1 MKLKQRK
8 SLFSKL
14 IALCL
19 AVVMMMSLGMTV
31 SAAVTADSKKNVT
44 VKGLDEGTTVS
55 IYKVIEVNVND
66 NGQPENPMYTW
77 TDGMAAWLKN
87 NTNETYKTY
96 IDENTNAVAEA
107 FQKGTTAEAFRSFWH
122 DVEAGIKDG
131 TIRDETGSSLSS
143 AKPDATVPT
152 GGSSVTFTDVAMG
165 EYLLTAKGG
174 VKIYQPT
181 TVLLVPKYDEDSSE
195 WTLGDAVVGT
205 AAQMK
210 GEEPGIDKSVKD
222 NGDNPADNTVAVGDT
237 VTFLLKADV
246 PSYPEDATAKKFII
260 SDKLGTGLAFKGTAS
275 KSTVN
280 VWSDDAATQA
290 INQAW
295 YDVQPDWTDP
305 KTKETRTFAV
315 IFNNAF
321 FENYTGTKVYVTY
334 DAEVTED
341 AFANG
346 QNGVVENDTFLGY
359 NNDPYN
365 TNGYKEDTDKE
376 KGYTYAISLKK
387 VDSNGDAIKNNEA
400 VFQLKDPEGKLMYF
414 NGAAGLYKYNS
425 KNTAPTQGVTAD
437 LATDANGV
445 LKIQGLDEGVYT
457 LTETQAPNGYVLPNG
472 TITINI
478 TDAKPDGVIDD
489 LSVNSGSGN
498 VSSTG
503 SAALHP
509 DADNKAYSI
518 SGTTISFDVEN
529 TSADEAGFQLPTTG
543 GMGTMIFTI
552 AGILLMGGAVALI
565 VVAARKKRG

>member
-1 MKLKQRK
+1 MKLK

-31 SAAVTADSKKNVT
+31 SAAVTADSKKDVT
-44 VKGLDEGTTVS
+44 VNGLDEGTTVS
-55 IYKVIEVNVND
+55 IYKVIDVNINA

-77 TDGMAAWLKN
+77 TNGMADWLK
-87 NTNETYKTY
+87 THKNETYKGY
-96 IDENTNAVAEA
+96 IDVATNAVTDK
-107 FQKGTTAEAFRSFWH
+107 FQQGTTAEEFRSFWH
-122 DVEAGIKDG
+122 DVEAGIKDR
-131 TIRDETGSSLSS
+131 TISLTP
-143 AKPDATVPT
+143 AKADATVPA
-152 GGSSVTFTDVAMG
+152 GGSSVKFTDVAMG

-210 GEEPGIDKSVKD
+210 GEEPRIEKSVKD
-222 NGDNPADNTVAVGDT
+222 NVDDPADNTVAVGDT

-260 SDKLGTGLAFKGTAS
+260 SDKLGTGLAFKGTVS
-275 KSTVN
+275 KSTVH
-280 VWSDDAATQA
+280 VWSDAAATQE
-290 INQAW
+290 IDPTW
-295 YDVQPDWTDP
+295 YDVQADWTVP
-305 KTKETRTFAV
+305 KTNEKRTFAV
-315 IFNNAF
+315 IFNDAF
-321 FENYTGTKVYVTY
+321 FENYTGTNVYVTY

-341 AFANG
+341 AFANS
-346 QNGVVENDTFLGY
+346 QDGVVENDTFLGY

-365 TNGYKEDTDKE
+365 TDDYKEDTDKE
-376 KGYTYAISLKK
+376 KGYTYAISLEK
-387 VDSNGDAIKNNEA
+387 VDSKGDAITNNKA
-400 VFQLKDPEGKLMYF
+400 VFQMEDPEGKLMYF
-414 NGAAGLYKYNS
+414 NGTAGLYTYNS
-425 KNTAPTQGVTAD
+425 KNTASTQDVTAD
-437 LATDANGV
+437 LETDANGV

-472 TITINI
+472 TITITI
-478 TDAKPDGVIDD
+478 IDDEPDGVIDD
-489 LSVNSGSGN
+489 LSVNGGSGN

-509 DADNKAYSI
+509 DVNNKAYSI
-518 SGTTISFDVEN
+518 SETTISFDVEN

>member
-1 MKLKQRK
+1 MKVKHRK
-8 SLFSKL
+8 LLFSKL

-31 SAAVTADSKKNVT
+31 SAAVTEASTKDVT
-44 VKGLDEGTTVS
+44 VSGLDEGTTVS
-55 IYKVIEVNVND
+55 IYKVINVNINA

-77 TDGMAAWLKN
+77 TDGMAAWL
-87 NTNETYKTY
+87 EAHSTYKDY
-96 IDENTNAVAEA
+96 IDAATNAVTDK
-107 FQKGTTAEAFRSFWH
+107 FQQGTTAEEFRSFWH
-122 DVEAGIKDG
+122 DVEAGIKDE
-131 TIRDETGSSLSS
+131 TISLTSAKDDET
-143 AKPDATVPT
+143 VPA

-181 TVLLVPKYDEDSSE
+181 TVLLVPEYDEDSSD

-210 GEEPGIDKSVKD
+210 GEKPGIDKSVKD
-222 NGDNPADNTVAVGDT
+222 NGDDPADNTVAVGDT
-237 VTFLLKADV
+237 VTFLLSADV
-246 PSYPEDATAKKFII
+246 PSYPEDATEKKFII
-260 SDKLGTGLAFKGTAS
+260 SDKLGTGLAFKGAVS
-275 KSTVN
+275 KSTVH
-280 VWSDDAATQA
+280 VWSDATATQE
-290 INQAW
+290 IDPTW
-295 YDVQPDWTDP
+295 YDVQADWTVP
-305 KTKETRTFAV
+305 KTNEKRTFAV
-315 IFNNAF
+315 IFNDAF
-321 FENYTGTKVYVTY
+321 FENYTGTNVYVTY

-346 QNGVVENDTFLGY
+346 QDGVVENDTFLGY

-365 TNGYKEDTDKE
+365 TDDYKEDTDKE
-376 KGYTYAISLKK
+376 KGYTYAISLEK
-387 VDSNGDAIKNNEA
+387 VDSKGDAITNNKA
-400 VFQLKDPEGKLMYF
+400 VFQMEDPEGKLMYF
-414 NGAAGLYKYNS
+414 NGTAGLYTYNS
-425 KNTAPTQGVTAD
+425 KNTASTQDVTAD
-437 LATDANGV
+437 LETDANGV

-472 TITINI
+472 TITITI
-478 TDAKPDGVIDD
+478 IDDEPDGVIDD
-489 LSVNSGSGN
+489 LSVNGGSGN

-509 DADNKAYSI
+509 DVNNKAYSI
-518 SGTTISFDVEN
+518 SETTISFDVEN

>member
-31 SAAVTADSKKNVT
+31 SAAVTADSKKDVT
-44 VKGLDEGTTVS
+44 VNGLDEGTTVS
-55 IYKVIEVNVND
+55 IYKVIDVNINA

-77 TDGMAAWLKN
+77 TNGMADWLK
-87 NTNETYKTY
+87 THKNETYKGY
-96 IDENTNAVAEA
+96 IDAATNAVTDK
-107 FQKGTTAEAFRSFWH
+107 FQQGTTAEEFRSFWH
-122 DVEAGIKDG
+122 DVEAGIKDS
-131 TIRDETGSSLSS
+131 TISLTP
-143 AKPDATVPT
+143 AKADATVPA
-152 GGSSVTFTDVAMG
+152 GGSSVEFTNVAMG

-222 NGDNPADNTVAVGDT
+222 NGDDPAGNTVAVGDT
-237 VTFLLKADV
+237 VTFLLNADV

-260 SDKLGTGLAFKGTAS
+260 SDKLGTGLAFKGTVS
-275 KSTVN
+275 ESTVH
-280 VWSDDAATQA
+280 VWSDAAATQE
-290 INQAW
+290 IDQTW
-295 YDVQPDWTDP
+295 YDVQADWTVP
-305 KTKETRTFAV
+305 KTNEKRTFAV
-315 IFNNAF
+315 IFNDAF
-321 FENYTGTKVYVTY
+321 FKNYTGTNVYVTY

-346 QNGVVENDTFLGY
+346 QDGVVENDTFLGY

-365 TNGYKEDTDKE
+365 TDGYEEDTDKE
-376 KGYTYAISLKK
+376 KGYTYAISLEK
-387 VDSNGDAIKNNEA
+387 VDSKGDAIKNNKA
-400 VFQLKDPEGKLMYF
+400 VFQMEDPEGKLMYF
-414 NGAAGLYKYNS
+414 NGTAGLYKYNS
-425 KNTAPTQGVTAD
+425 KNTASTQGVTAD
-437 LATDANGV
+437 LETDANGV
-445 LKIQGLDEGVYT
+445 LKIQGMDEGVYT

-472 TITINI
+472 TITITI
-478 TDAKPDGVIDD
+478 TDDEPDGKIDD

-509 DADNKAYSI
+509 GADNKAYSI

>member
-1 MKLKQRK
+1 MKVKHRK
-8 SLFSKL
+8 SLFSKF

-31 SAAVTADSKKNVT
+31 SAAVTADSKKDVT
-44 VKGLDEGTTVS
+44 VSGLDEGTTVS
-55 IYKVIEVNVND
+55 IYKVIDVNINA

-77 TDGMAAWLKN
+77 TDGMAAWLKAHS
-87 NTNETYKTY
+87 TYKVY
-96 IDENTNAVAEA
+96 IDEATNAVTDKFQQKTSAE
-107 FQKGTTAEAFRSFWH
+107 EFRSFWH

-131 TIRDETGSSLSS
+131 TIKDEPGSSLTS
-143 AKPDATVPT
+143 AKPDATVPA
-152 GGSSVTFTDVAMG
+152 GDSSVKFTDVAMG

-181 TVLLVPKYDEDSSE
+181 TVLLVPEYDEDSSD

-205 AAQMK
+205 ETKMK

-222 NGDNPADNTVAVGDT
+222 NGDDPADNTVAVGDT
-237 VTFLLKADV
+237 VTFLLSADV

-260 SDKLGTGLAFKGTAS
+260 SDKLGTGLEFKGAVS
-275 KSTVN
+275 ESTVH
-280 VWSDDAATQA
+280 VWSDAAATQE
-290 INQAW
+290 IDQTW
-295 YDVQPDWTDP
+295 YDVREDWTVP
-305 KTKETRTFAV
+305 KTNEKRTFAV
-315 IFNNAF
+315 IFNDAF
-321 FENYTGTKVYVTY
+321 FENYTGTNVYVTY

-346 QNGVVENDTFLGY
+346 QDGVVENDTFLGY
-359 NNDPYN
+359 NNNPYN
-365 TNGYKEDTDKE
+365 TDGYEEDTDKE
-376 KGYTYAISLKK
+376 KGYTYAISLEK
-387 VDSNGDAIKNNEA
+387 VDSKGDAIKNNKA
-400 VFQLKDPEGKLMYF
+400 VFQMEDPEGKLMYF

-472 TITINI
+472 TITITI
-478 TDAKPDGVIDD
+478 TDDEPDGKIDD
-489 LSVNSGSGN
+489 LSVNGVSGN